1 MKKTFITL
9 LLSTS
14 LLLLTGCG
22 SKTNEESNIN
32 NSSTEQAQVD
42 NKDSVADKEYKTE
55 DKVETETE
63 TKNETNSNNTV
74 EKDEKTNIT
83 IFIPNDN
90 ADGLNKKE
98 VTINHLTAY
107 SIVNALAD
115 NGVVPKATKALK
127 FDIKNNIGY
136 LDISS
141 SIYDLNSGSSAET
154 LMLDSIRETFLK
166 SFNIEKIKL
175 TVDGKPYTGRHI
187 EVSPDDFL

>member
-22 SKTNEESNIN
+22 SKTNEESNTN
-32 NSSTEQAQVD
+32 NSSTEQSQIED
-42 NKDSVADKEYKTE
+42 KNSVVDKESKTE
-55 DKVETETE
+55 NNIENEKKE
-63 TKNETNSNNTV
+63 ETNSTNTV

-98 VTINHLTAY
+98 VTVNHLTAY

-187 EVSPDDFL
+187 DLNSNDFL

>member
-22 SKTNEESNIN
+22 SKTNEESNTN
-32 NSSTEQAQVD
+32 NSSTEQSQIED
-42 NKDSVADKEYKTE
+42 KNSVVDKESKTE
-55 DKVETETE
+55 NNIENEKKE
-63 TKNETNSNNTV
+63 ETNSTNTV

-98 VTINHLTAY
+98 VTVNHLTAY
-107 SIVNALAD
+107 SIVNALSD

-127 FDIKNNIGY
+127 FDVKNKIGY

-166 SFNIEKIKL
+166 AFNIEKIKL

>member
-22 SKTNEESNIN
+22 SKTNEESNTN
-32 NSSTEQAQVD
+32 NSSTEQSQIED
-42 NKDSVADKEYKTE
+42 KNSVVDKESKTE
-55 DKVETETE
+55 NNIENEKKE
-63 TKNETNSNNTV
+63 ETNSTNTV

-98 VTINHLTAY
+98 VTVNHLTAY
-107 SIVNALAD
+107 SIVNALSD

-127 FDIKNNIGY
+127 FDVKNKIGY

-166 SFNIEKIKL
+166 AFNIEKIKL
-175 TVDGKPYTGRHI
+175 TVDGTPYTGRHI

>member
-22 SKTNEESNIN
+22 SKTNEESNTN
-32 NSSTEQAQVD
+32 NSSTEQSQIED
-42 NKDSVADKEYKTE
+42 KNSVVDKESKTE
-55 DKVETETE
+55 NNIENEKKE
-63 TKNETNSNNTV
+63 ETNSTNTV

-90 ADGLNKKE
+90 ADGLNKRE
-98 VTINHLTAY
+98 VTVNHLTAY

-127 FDIKNNIGY
+127 FDVKNKIGY

-166 SFNIEKIKL
+166 AFNIEKIKL
-175 TVDGKPYTGRHI
+175 TVDGKPYTGQHI
-187 EVSPDDFL
+187 EINPDDFL

>member
-22 SKTNEESNIN
+22 SKTNEESNTN
-32 NSSTEQAQVD
+32 NSSTEQSQIED
-42 NKDSVADKEYKTE
+42 KNSVVDKESKTE
-55 DKVETETE
+55 NNIENEKKE
-63 TKNETNSNNTV
+63 ETNSTNTV

-98 VTINHLTAY
+98 VTVNHLTAY

-127 FDIKNNIGY
+127 FDVKNKIGY

-166 SFNIEKIKL
+166 AFNIEKIKL

>member
-22 SKTNEESNIN
+22 SKTNEESNTN
-32 NSSTEQAQVD
+32 NSSTEQSQIED
-42 NKDSVADKEYKTE
+42 KNSVVDKESKTE
-55 DKVETETE
+55 NNIENEKKE
-63 TKNETNSNNTV
+63 ETNSTNTV

-98 VTINHLTAY
+98 VTVNHLTAY

-115 NGVVPKATKALK
+115 NGVVPKTTKALK
-127 FDIKNNIGY
+127 FDVKNKIGY

-166 SFNIEKIKL
+166 AFNIEKIKL

>member
-55 DKVETETE
+55 DKVETET
-63 TKNETNSNNTV
+63 KNETNSNNTV
-74 EKDEKTNIT
+74 EKDEKTNIP

>member
-22 SKTNEESNIN
+22 SKTNEESNTN
-32 NSSTEQAQVD
+32 NSSTEQSQIED
-42 NKDSVADKEYKTE
+42 KNSVVDKESKTE
-55 DKVETETE
+55 NNIENEKKE
-63 TKNETNSNNTV
+63 ETNSTNTV

-98 VTINHLTAY
+98 VTVNHLTAY

-115 NGVVPKATKALK
+115 NGVVPKTTKALK
-127 FDIKNNIGY
+127 FDVKNKIGY

-166 SFNIEKIKL
+166 AFNIEKIKL

-187 EVSPDDFL
+187 DLNSNDFL

>member
-22 SKTNEESNIN
+22 SKTNEESNTN
-32 NSSTEQAQVD
+32 NSSTEQSQIED
-42 NKDSVADKEYKTE
+42 KNSVVDKESKTE
-55 DKVETETE
+55 NNIENEKKE
-63 TKNETNSNNTV
+63 ETNSTNTV

-98 VTINHLTAY
+98 ITVNHLTAY

-115 NGVVPKATKALK
+115 SGVVTKGTKALK
-127 FDIKNNIGY
+127 FNVKNDIGY
-136 LDISS
+136 LDVSS
-141 SIYDLNSGSSAET
+141 SIYNLKSGSSAET
-154 LMLDSIRETFLK
+154 LMLDSIREKFLK
-166 SFNIEKIKL
+166 AFNIKNMKL
-175 TVDGKPYTGRHI
+175 TVEVEPYNGQHI
-187 EVSPDDFL
+187 EINPDDFL

>member
-22 SKTNEESNIN
+22 SKTNEESNTN
-32 NSSTEQAQVD
+32 NSSTEQSQIED
-42 NKDSVADKEYKTE
+42 KNSVVDKESKTE
-55 DKVETETE
+55 NNIENEKKE
-63 TKNETNSNNTV
+63 ETNSTNTV

-98 VTINHLTAY
+98 VTVNHLTAY
-107 SIVNALAD
+107 SIVNALSD

-127 FDIKNNIGY
+127 FDVKNKIGY

-166 SFNIEKIKL
+166 AFNIEKIKL

-187 EVSPDDFL
+187 DLNSNDFL

>member
-22 SKTNEESNIN
+22 SKTNEESNTN
-32 NSSTEQAQVD
+32 NSSTEQSQIED
-42 NKDSVADKEYKTE
+42 KNSVVDKESKTE
-55 DKVETETE
+55 DNIENEKKE
-63 TKNETNSNNTV
+63 ETNSTNTV

-90 ADGLNKKE
+90 ADGLDKKE
-98 VTINHLTAY
+98 ITVNHLTAY

-115 NGVVPKATKALK
+115 SGVVTKGTKALK
-127 FDIKNNIGY
+127 FNVKNDIGY
-136 LDISS
+136 LDVSS
-141 SIYDLNSGSSAET
+141 SIYNLKSGSSAET

-166 SFNIEKIKL
+166 AFNIKNMKL
-175 TVDGKPYTGRHI
+175 TVEGEPYTGQHI
-187 EVSPDDFL
+187 EINPDDFL

>member
-22 SKTNEESNIN
+22 SKTNEESNTN
-32 NSSTEQAQVD
+32 NSSTEQSQIED
-42 NKDSVADKEYKTE
+42 KNSVVDKESKTE
-55 DKVETETE
+55 NNIENEKKE
-63 TKNETNSNNTV
+63 ETNSTNTV

-90 ADGLNKKE
+90 ADGLNKRE
-98 VTINHLTAY
+98 VTVNHLTAY

-127 FDIKNNIGY
+127 FDVKNKIGY

-166 SFNIEKIKL
+166 AFNIEKIKL